1 MKQKN
6 LENKLSAKKKRALYV
21 DYRRLPFKNRQKTFF
36 VRKCKRHT

>member
-1 MKQKN
+1 MKQKS

-21 DYRRLPFKNRQKTFF
+21 DYRRLLFKTRQKVFF